1 MREEENHMKHMRTF
15 CLLALGC
22 FAIGAFAQAAK
33 PATAAATPAAQAP
46 KASPTIAAAIDQQI
60 GIIEKEFVD
69 AAEAMPDEKFNFAPN
84 ALNIPNSKFKGVKTF
99 AEEVRHV
106 AATNYL
112 LWGAI
117 TGDKSP
123 IESKEDNGPSSL
135 KTKAEIVKYLKD
147 SFALGHKAA
156 KSITAENAVAQVP
169 SPFGP
174 GQVTK
179 LFCATFTVAHA
190 FDHYGQ
196 MVEYLRM
203 NGIIPPA
210 SRGGN

>member
-1 MREEENHMKHMRTF
+1 MREEEKHMKHLRIF
-15 CLLALGC
+15 CLLALAC
-22 FAIGAFAQAAK
+22 FAMNAFAQAAK
-33 PATAAATPAAQAP
+33 PAATPNAQAKKTAP
-46 KASPTIAAAIDQQI
+46 PTIASVVDQEI
-60 GIIEKEFVD
+60 SSLEREFVG
-69 AAEAMPDEKFNFAPN
+69 AAEAMPDDKFNFTPIT
-84 ALNIPNSKFKGVKTF
+84 LNIPGSEYKSVKTF

-123 IESKEDNGPSSL
+123 IESKEDNGPSEL

-147 SFALGHKAA
+147 SFAIGHKAA
-156 KSITAENAVAQVP
+156 KSLTAENVVAQVP
-169 SPFGP
+169 SPFGQ
-174 GQVTK
+174 GQTTR
-179 LFCATFTVAHA
+179 LFCATFAVGHA

-210 SRGGN
+210 SRSGN

>member
-1 MREEENHMKHMRTF
+1 
-15 CLLALGC
+15 
-22 FAIGAFAQAAK
+22 
-33 PATAAATPAAQAP
+33 
-46 KASPTIAAAIDQQI
+46 
-60 GIIEKEFVD
+60 
-69 AAEAMPDEKFNFAPN
+69 MPDDKFNFTPVS
-84 ALNIPNSKFKGVKTF
+84 LNIPGSEYKTVKTF

-135 KTKAEIVKYLKD
+135 TSKADIVKYLKD
-147 SFALGHKAA
+147 SFAIGHKAA
-156 KSITAENAVAQVP
+156 KSLTAESAAAQVP
-169 SPFGP
+169 SPFGQ
-174 GQVTK
+174 GQTTK
-179 LFCATFTVAHA
+179 LFCATFAVAHA

-210 SRGGN
+210 SRGQ

>member
-1 MREEENHMKHMRTF
+1 MREEENNMKYLRIF
-15 CLLALGC
+15 CLLALAC
-22 FAIGAFAQAAK
+22 FAMSAFAQAAK
-33 PATAAATPAAQAP
+33 PAATPNAQAKKTAP
-46 KASPTIAAAIDQQI
+46 PTIASSVDQQI
-60 GIIEKEFVD
+60 SILEREFVG
-69 AAEAMPDEKFNFAPN
+69 AAEAMPDDKFNFTPAS
-84 ALNIPNSKFKGVKTF
+84 LNISGSEYKTVKTF

-112 LWGAI
+112 LWGTI

-123 IESKEDNGPSSL
+123 IESKEDNGPSEL

-147 SFALGHKAA
+147 SFVIGHKAA
-156 KSITAENAVAQVP
+156 KSLTAENATAQVP
-169 SPFGP
+169 SPFGQ
-174 GQVTK
+174 GQTTK
-179 LFCATFTVAHA
+179 LFCATFAVAHA

>member
-1 MREEENHMKHMRTF
+1 MRHLRVF
-15 CLLALGC
+15 CLLAVAC
-22 FAIGAFAQAAK
+22 FAVAARPQDAAK
-33 PATAAATPAAQAP
+33 PAATPAPP
-46 KASPTIAAAIDQQI
+46 KAPPTIAS
-60 GIIEKEFVD
+60 IIEQQVGILEREFVG
-69 AAEAMPDEKFNFAPN
+69 AAEAMPEDKYNFAPSS
-84 ALNIPNSKFKGVKTF
+84 LNIQGSEFKGVRTF
-99 AEEVRHV
+99 ADQVKHV

-123 IESKEDNGPSSL
+123 VEVKDDNGPASL

-147 SFALGHKAA
+147 SYALGHKAA
-156 KSITAENAVAQVP
+156 KAITAESAVGMVP
-169 SPFGP
+169 SPFGQ
-174 GQVTK
+174 GEVSK
-179 LFCATFTVAHA
+179 LFCATFSVAHG

>member
-1 MREEENHMKHMRTF
+1 MT
-15 CLLALGC
+15 
-22 FAIGAFAQAAK
+22 AFAQAAK
-33 PATAAATPAAQAP
+33 PAATPNAEAKKTSP
-46 KASPTIAAAIDQQI
+46 PTVASAVDQQVSI
-60 GIIEKEFVD
+60 LEREFVS
-69 AAEAMPDEKFNFAPN
+69 AAEAMPDDKFNFTPVS
-84 ALNIPNSKFKGVKTF
+84 LNISGSEYKTVKTF

-123 IESKEDNGPSSL
+123 IESKEDNGPSEL

-147 SFALGHKAA
+147 SFAIGHKAA
-156 KSITAENAVAQVP
+156 KSLTAENAAAQVP
-169 SPFGP
+169 NPFGQ
-174 GQVTK
+174 GQTTK
-179 LFCATFTVAHA
+179 LFCATFAVAHA

>member
-1 MREEENHMKHMRTF
+1 MREEEKHMKHLRVF
-15 CLLALGC
+15 CLLALAC
-22 FAIGAFAQAAK
+22 FAMSALAQTAK
-33 PATAAATPAAQAP
+33 PAATPNAQAKKTEP
-46 KASPTIAAAIDQQI
+46 PTIASVVDREISNL
-60 GIIEKEFVD
+60 EREFVG
-69 AAEAMPDEKFNFAPN
+69 AAEAMPDDKFNFAPGS
-84 ALNIPNSKFKGVKTF
+84 LNIPGSEYKTVKTF

-123 IESKEDNGPSSL
+123 IESKEDNGPSEL

-147 SFALGHKAA
+147 SFAIGHKAA
-156 KSITAENAVAQVP
+156 KSLTAENAAAQVP
-169 SPFGP
+169 SPFGQ
-174 GQVTK
+174 GQTTK
-179 LFCATFTVAHA
+179 LFCATYAVAHA

-210 SRGGN
+210 SRRGN

>member
-1 MREEENHMKHMRTF
+1 MREEENHMKLRMF
-15 CLLALGC
+15 CLLALAC
-22 FAIGAFAQAAK
+22 FAMSAFAQAAK
-33 PATAAATPAAQAP
+33 PAATPNAQAKKTAP
-46 KASPTIAAAIDQQI
+46 PTIASVVDQQI
-60 GIIEKEFVD
+60 SMLEREFVG
-69 AAEAMPDEKFNFAPN
+69 AAEAMPDDKFNFAPGS
-84 ALNIPNSKFKGVKTF
+84 LNIANSEYKGVKTF

-135 KTKAEIVKYLKD
+135 TSKADIVKYLKD
-147 SFALGHKAA
+147 SFAVGHKAA
-156 KSITAENAVAQVP
+156 KSLTAESAVAQVP
-169 SPFGP
+169 SPFGQ
-174 GQVTK
+174 GQTTK
-179 LFCATFTVAHA
+179 LFCATFAVAHA

>member
-1 MREEENHMKHMRTF
+1 MKHLRVF
-15 CLLALGC
+15 CLLALVC
-22 FAIGAFAQAAK
+22 SAAGAFAQAA
-33 PATAAATPAAQAP
+33 TPNAQAKKTP
-46 KASPTIAAAIDQQI
+46 PPSIASAIDQQVSI
-60 GIIEKEFVD
+60 VEREFVG
-69 AAEAMPDEKFNFAPN
+69 AAEAMPDDKFNFTPVT
-84 ALNIPNSKFKGVKTF
+84 LNIPGSEYKTVKTF

-123 IESKEDNGPSSL
+123 IASTEDNGPPSL

-156 KSITAENAVAQVP
+156 QSITAENAAALVP
-169 SPFGP
+169 SPFGQ
-174 GQVTK
+174 GQTTK
-179 LFCATFTVAHA
+179 LFCATFAVGHA

-210 SRGGN
+210 SRGNN

>member
-1 MREEENHMKHMRTF
+1 MKHLRIF
-15 CLLALGC
+15 CLLAVVC
-22 FAIGAFAQAAK
+22 FAVAARPQGAAK
-33 PATAAATPAAQAP
+33 PATPAATPAPQAP
-46 KASPTIAAAIDQQI
+46 KAPPTIAAVVEQQI
-60 GIIEKEFVD
+60 GIIEKELVG
-69 AAEAMPDEKFNFAPN
+69 AAEAMPEDKYNFAPTS
-84 ALNIPNSKFKGVKTF
+84 LNIQGSEFKGVRTF
-99 AEEVRHV
+99 AEQVKHV
-106 AATNYL
+106 AATNFL

-123 IESKEDNGPSSL
+123 IAIESDNGPGL

-147 SFALGHKAA
+147 SYALGHKAA
-156 KSITAENAVAQVP
+156 KSLTAENSVAMVP

-174 GQVTK
+174 GQMSK
-179 LFCATFTVAHA
+179 LFCATFSVAHG

-210 SRGGN
+210 SRGNN

>member
-1 MREEENHMKHMRTF
+1 MKYLRIF
-15 CLLALGC
+15 CLSALVC
-22 FAIGAFAQAAK
+22 SAAGAFAQAA
-33 PATAAATPAAQAP
+33 TPNAQP
-46 KASPTIAAAIDQQI
+46 KKTTPPTIASAIDQQVSI
-60 GIIEKEFVD
+60 LEREFVG
-69 AAEAMPDEKFNFAPN
+69 AAEAMPDDKFNFTPVT
-84 ALNIPNSKFKGVKTF
+84 LNIPGSEYKTVKTF

-123 IESKEDNGPSSL
+123 IPSTEDNGPSSL
-135 KTKAEIVKYLKD
+135 KTKAEIIKYLKD

-156 KSITAENAVAQVP
+156 QSITAENAAALVP
-169 SPFGP
+169 SPFGQ
-174 GQVTK
+174 GQTTK
-179 LFCATFTVAHA
+179 LFCATFSVAHA

>member
-1 MREEENHMKHMRTF
+1 MKYLRIF
-15 CLLALGC
+15 CLLALVC
-22 FAIGAFAQAAK
+22 FAVGAFAQGAA
-33 PATAAATPAAQAP
+33 PAATPNAQAKKTP
-46 KASPTIAAAIDQQI
+46 PPTIASAVDQQVSI
-60 GIIEKEFVD
+60 LEREFVG
-69 AAEAMPDEKFNFAPN
+69 AAEAMPDDKFNFAPGS
-84 ALNIPNSKFKGVKTF
+84 LNIPNSEYKGVKTF

-156 KSITAENAVAQVP
+156 QSLTAESAVALVP
-169 SPFGP
+169 SPFGQ
-174 GQVTK
+174 GQTTK
-179 LFCATFTVAHA
+179 LFCATFSVAHA

>member
-1 MREEENHMKHMRTF
+1 MKYLKLF
-15 CLLALGC
+15 CLPAMIC
-22 FAIGAFAQAAK
+22 FATGAFAQAAA
-33 PATAAATPAAQAP
+33 PNAQAKKP
-46 KASPTIAAAIDQQI
+46 SPPPTIASAIDQQVSI
-60 GIIEKEFVD
+60 LEREFVS
-69 AAEAMPDEKFNFAPN
+69 AAEAMPDDKFNFTPIS
-84 ALNIPNSKFKGVKTF
+84 LNIPGSEYKTVKTF

-106 AATNYL
+106 AATNFL
-112 LWGAI
+112 LWDAI
-117 TGDKSP
+117 TGDKPP

-135 KTKAEIVKYLKD
+135 KTKAEIIKYLKD

-156 KSITAENAVAQVP
+156 QSITAENAAAQVP
-169 SPFGP
+169 SPFGQ
-174 GQVTK
+174 GQTTK
-179 LFCATFTVAHA
+179 LFCATFSVAHA